1 MKVSLVVSVFNEEDV
16 LPLFWQAVQE
26 VVRTWEGT
34 EVEMV
39 WVNDGSHDQSQ
50 TFIRSLLDAPSPER
64 MSHQALEFSR
74 NFGHEAAMIAGI
86 DHATGD
92 AVVCLDSDLQHP
104 PMMLPDMVKAF
115 AEGFDIVTMTRTSRA
130 DKKHTQR
137 ASSWFYRLL
146 NTLSDFHFEENAS
159 DFFLISARV
168 AEILRTSFRERN
180 RFLRGYVQ
188 TLGFDK
194 TSLTYDAGARA
205 AGESKYKWAGL
216 FNLANIAIFSFSRKP
231 LYAAMAM
238 AVTFFLMT
246 VGVAGYSLV
255 VYFFGDKPPAGYT
268 TLIVFLSLSF
278 TMLFFVLAVLS
289 MYIGRGVEE
298 IQERPIYLIKE
309 RRSVGGSSSSNAERE
324 ATQDLIDA

>member
-50 TFIRSLLDAPSPER
+50 IFIRSLLDAPSPER

-115 AEGFDIVTMTRTSRA
+115 AEGFDIVTMTRASRA

-168 AEILRTSFRERN
+168 AEILRPIFANGTGFCVATSKPSASTKPPSPM
-180 RFLRGYVQ
+180 
-188 TLGFDK
+188 TL
-194 TSLTYDAGARA
+194 ARA
-205 AGESKYKWAGL
+205 PREK
-216 FNLANIAIFSFSRKP
+216 ANTSGQGCSIWPTSPSSRFRKP

-238 AVTFFLMT
+238 AVTFFLLT
-246 VGVAGYSLV
+246 IGVAGYSLV

-309 RRSVGGSSSSNAERE
+309 RPFGGRLQQLKRRTSRH
-324 ATQDLIDA
+324 TRPIGI

>member
-1 MKVSLVVSVFNEEDV
+1 MKVSLVVSVFNEEEV

-39 WVNDGSHDQSQ
+39 WVNDGSHDESQ
-50 TFIRSLLDAPSPER
+50 TFIRSLLDAPSQDR
-64 MSHQALEFSR
+64 ISHQALEFSR

-86 DHATGD
+86 DHASGD
-92 AVVCLDSDLQHP
+92 AIVCLDSDLQHP
-104 PMMLPDMVKAF
+104 PAALPDMVKAF
-115 AEGFDIVTMTRTSRA
+115 DDGFDIVTMTRASRA
-130 DKKHTQR
+130 DKKNTQR

-168 AEILRTSFRERN
+168 AEILRTNFRERN

-194 TSLTYDAGARA
+194 TSLAYDAGARA

-216 FNLANIAIFSFSRKP
+216 LNLANIAIFSFSRKP

-238 AVTFFLMT
+238 AVTFFLLT
-246 VGVAGYSLV
+246 LGVGGYSLV

-309 RRSVGGSSSSNAERE
+309 RRSVGGSSSPNAEPQ
-324 ATQDLIDA
+324 ATPNLNDA

>member
-16 LPLFWQAVQE
+16 LPLFWQSVQE
-26 VVRTWEGT
+26 VVRTWEGM
-34 EVEMV
+34 EVEMM
-39 WVNDGSHDQSQ
+39 WVNDGSHDESQ

-64 MSHQALEFSR
+64 ISHQVLEFSR

-104 PMMLPDMVKAF
+104 PAALPDMVKAF
-115 AEGFDIVTMTRTSRA
+115 AEGFDIVMMTRASRA

-168 AEILRTSFRERN
+168 AEILRTNFRERN

-238 AVTFFLMT
+238 AVTFFPSDARRVRVLL
-246 VGVAGYSLV
+246 GR
-255 VYFFGDKPPAGYT
+255 
-268 TLIVFLSLSF
+268 VFLW
-278 TMLFFVLAVLS
+278 
-289 MYIGRGVEE
+289 
-298 IQERPIYLIKE
+298 
-309 RRSVGGSSSSNAERE
+309 
-324 ATQDLIDA
+324 